1 MGFRN
6 HPATLPATLTLLLLA
21 LWLPA
26 RVTFGQGEVCGS
38 GGGGSGGGGSCTASS
53 ERSEEGPCTIE
64 RVHWD
69 DMTTERFES
78 EFKEKK
84 PVIIVTG
91 LDYNARLRAA
101 VDREP
106 LLAEYGDMVVSLG
119 TAESYTGR
127 RSIQVPFRRYIEEM
141 ITVPQ
146 TLDTLGNETFYLFGS
161 NQGERFPE
169 LLAAY
174 RLPPFE
180 GMVDEHQYTTLSFG
194 LAGQNSGVPFH
205 GHGPGW
211 SEVLHGRKRWFL
223 YPRDD
228 KPPFDPD
235 ESQWQWLQEVYPSL
249 SPERK
254 PIECTI
260 SPGEQLYFPTWWMH
274 AVLNL
279 DEYTSFVSAFQ

>member
-1 MGFRN
+1 MVLAGLWSTTEAKMG
-6 HPATLPATLTLLLLA
+6 ALA
-21 LWLPA
+21 LALLVLHRWPA
-26 RVTFGQGEVCGS
+26 VGSSPGQEVCS
-38 GGGGSGGGGSCTASS
+38 SSDSEGGTN
-53 ERSEEGPCTIE
+53 RDQQEGPCLIE
-64 RVHWD
+64 RVLWD

-78 EFKEKK
+78 EYKEQK

-91 LDYNARLRAA
+91 LDYNIKLRAA

-127 RSIQVPFRRYIEEM
+127 RSIQVPFRKYIEEM
-141 ITVPQ
+141 VPVPQ
-146 TLDTLGNETFYLFGS
+146 TLDSLGNETFYLFGS

-169 LLAAY
+169 LMSAY

-180 GMVDEHQYTTLSFG
+180 GMTTPGQYTTLSFG
-194 LAGQNSGVPFH
+194 LAGRNTGVPFH

-223 YPRDD
+223 YPKGE

-235 ESQWQWLQEVYPSL
+235 QSQWQWLQEVYPTL
-249 SPERK
+249 STKQK

-260 SPGEQLYFPTWWMH
+260 FPGEQLYFPTWWMH

-279 DEYTSFVSAFQ
+279 DDYTSFVSAFQ